1 VLVVLLD
8 QSIGGGIPELFSI
21 SKVHSLVFGTNDYIM
36 LLFQNSYARIQPNIA
51 VIWFRNCDKLL
62 VS

>member
-21 SKVHSLVFGTNDYIM
+21 SKVHSLVIRTNEDVI
-36 LLFQNSYARIQPNIA
+36 LQFQDSYVRICSSITDNMVQ
-51 VIWFRNCDKLL
+51 KT
-62 VS
+62 

>member
-21 SKVHSLVFGTNDYIM
+21 SKVHNLVFGTNDYIT
-36 LLFQNSYARIQPNIA
+36 SYVHIHSNIA